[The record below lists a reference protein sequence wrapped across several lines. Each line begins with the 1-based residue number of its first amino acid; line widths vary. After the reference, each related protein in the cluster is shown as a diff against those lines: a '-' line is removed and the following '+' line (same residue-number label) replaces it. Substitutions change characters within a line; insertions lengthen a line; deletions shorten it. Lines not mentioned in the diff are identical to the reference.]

1 VTIVV
6 KDQDNKLVRTLKRVP
21 ENGLNRAVWRLDR
34 KGARVDFS
42 KTASRSGNGESGGG
56 GYVLPGEYQVELGF
70 RGDTVSTLVRVE
82 PDPRRD
88 YDLAGM
94 KIKQEKTDLLIVR
107 LDELNDA
114 LGDIRTCFESYKLV
128 KKLTGDKVSDEFKET
143 SKNTKLELDR
153 ISELVFRNE
162 SVQGIYYPSDA
173 LSVKMRGTYSIT
185 GATQPLTPNQL
196 QKYDQFMAL
205 ADETLEMIN
214 TFMDNQWQVYK
225 ELVDK
230 SEVNLFKE

>member
-1 VTIVV
+1 
-6 KDQDNKLVRTLKRVP
+6 
-21 ENGLNRAVWRLDR
+21 
-34 KGARVDFS
+34 
-42 KTASRSGNGESGGG
+42 
-56 GYVLPGEYQVELGF
+56 
-70 RGDTVSTLVRVE
+70 
-82 PDPRRD
+82 
-88 YDLAGM
+88 M

-114 LGDIRTCFESYKLV
+114 LGDIRKCFESYKLV
-128 KKLTGDKVSDEFKET
+128 KKLTGDRVSDEFKET

-185 GATQPLTPNQL
+185 GAAQPLTPNQL

-205 ADETLEMIN
+205 ADETLEMIH
-214 TFMDNQWQVYK
+214 TFMDTQWQVYK